1 MTKHD
6 PQAYTNLFARPFM
19 PFTGLND
26 LIQPSPITSIWP
38 IQNLL
43 PIGLTLLSG
52 ESRSGKTSLALQLM
66 FNVTQ
71 GQSSFS
77 GEARDDSQPFKS
89 TRGRAF
95 YLGLDHSLLRLHELR
110 SRLLSAQPGTPPP
123 NNLFFTN
130 TWTPLTP
137 TEGLYELQSW
147 LTNSPDTRLL
157 VIDNLASL
165 RPLFKGNDRELLAL
179 LRRLA
184 EQQNISIVVLHTC
197 KRSSSLAASVDHHL
211 HLKRLPVS
219 NYYHLDVLGSSLALF
234 SLTLHCPTS
243 HIHFRHASLEEN
255 LALTTLSAHKTLTP
269 ERLTILHLIHTCE
282 HPLSPAQVTAA
293 LGLDYTCVRQLL
305 SKMARANLLYTTSRG
320 HYTLHP
326 FIKPLVPELLAQ
338 YPHQPKFEIAH
349 ILLTPIPKTPTPQTP
364 PTLPNPL
371 PTTPPI
377 PPKPPPP
384 PPISHPKPGS
394 LTTSLSLPTPSS
406 PTQMQIPI
414 LTNPT
419 TSIPACNR

>member
-1 MTKHD
+1 MAKFD
-6 PQAYTNLFARPFM
+6 QQAYSNLFARHFM

-26 LIQPSPITSIWP
+26 LIPNSPITNIWP

-43 PIGLTLLSG
+43 PTGLTLLSG
-52 ESRSGKTSLALQLM
+52 ESRSGKTSFALQLM
-66 FNVTQ
+66 LNVAQ
-71 GQSSFS
+71 GMCSFADDS
-77 GEARDDSQPFKS
+77 PDDSQTFTS
-89 TRGRAF
+89 ARGRAF
-95 YLGLDHSLLRLHELR
+95 YLGLDHSLLRLHEFR
-110 SRLLSAQPGTPPP
+110 SRLLAAQPGTPPP

-137 TEGLYELQSW
+137 TEGLHELQIW

-184 EQQNISIVVLHTC
+184 EQYNISILVLHTC
-197 KRSSSLAASVDHHL
+197 KRSSSLTASVDHHL

-219 NYYHLDVLGSSLALF
+219 NYYHLDVLGSSLAPF

-243 HIHFRHASLEEN
+243 HIHFRHASLAES
-255 LALTTLSAHKTLTP
+255 LALSTLSAHKTLTP
-269 ERLTILHLIHTCE
+269 ERLAILHLIHTCE
-282 HPLSPAQVTAA
+282 HPLSPAQITAA

-305 SKMARANLLYTTSRG
+305 SKMVKANLLTTISHG

-338 YPHQPKFEIAH
+338 HPCQPKFEIAH
-349 ILLTPIPKTPTPQTP
+349 ILLSPDSEDTLTPESS
-364 PTLPNPL
+364 NAAE
-371 PTTPPI
+371 
-377 PPKPPPP
+377 
-384 PPISHPKPGS
+384 
-394 LTTSLSLPTPSS
+394 SS
-406 PTQMQIPI
+406 PDDSSNSAQTSTTLESQTRIAHN
-414 LTNPT
+414 LTPHSYTLLTPKSGNPD
-419 TSIPACNR
+419 PNQLNPNL

>member
-6 PQAYTNLFARPFM
+6 QQAYTNLFARPFM

-26 LIQPSPITSIWP
+26 LIQPSSITSIWP
-38 IQNLL
+38 IHNLL

-66 FNVTQ
+66 LNVTQ
-71 GQSSFS
+71 GQSSFA

-89 TRGRAF
+89 TRGHAF

-110 SRLLSAQPGTPPP
+110 SRLLSAQLGTPPP

-147 LTNSPDTRLL
+147 LTNSPDTHLL

-184 EQQNISIVVLHTC
+184 EQQDISILVLHTC
-197 KRSSSLAASVDHHL
+197 KRSSSLTASVDHHL

-219 NYYHLDVLGSSLALF
+219 NYYHLDVLGSSLAPF

-269 ERLTILHLIHTCE
+269 ERVTILHLIHTCE

-338 YPHQPKFEIAH
+338 YPHQLKFEIAH
-349 ILLTPIPKTPTPQTP
+349 ILPTPDSEDTHSSNPSDTPESSTPNTPHSTQPPDTTSNLASQIRIAHNLTPPS
-364 PTLPNPL
+364 PTL
-371 PTTPPI
+371 
-377 PPKPPPP
+377 
-384 PPISHPKPGS
+384 
-394 LTTSLSLPTPSS
+394 
-406 PTQMQIPI
+406 
-414 LTNPT
+414 LTNPNT
-419 TSIPACNR
+419 NTYPD

>member
-1 MTKHD
+1 MIKSD
-6 PQAYTNLFARPFM
+6 QQAYANLFARPFM

-26 LIQPSPITSIWP
+26 LIPTSAMVNIWP

-43 PIGLTLLSG
+43 PAGLTLLSG

-66 FNVTQ
+66 LNVAQ
-71 GQSSFS
+71 GQSSFA
-77 GEARDDSQPFKS
+77 GDGPDDSQPFKS

-110 SRLLSAQPGTPPP
+110 SRLLAARPGTPPP

-137 TEGLYELQSW
+137 TEGLHELQNW
-147 LTNSPDTRLL
+147 LTNYPDTRLL

-184 EQQNISIVVLHTC
+184 EQYNISILVLHTC
-197 KRSSSLAASVDHHL
+197 KRSSSLTASVDHHL

-219 NYYHLDVLGSSLALF
+219 NYYHLDILGSSLAPF
-234 SLTLHCPTS
+234 SLTLHSPTS
-243 HIHFRHASLEEN
+243 HIQFRHASLQES

-269 ERLTILHLIHTCE
+269 ERLAILHLIHACE
-282 HPLSPAQVTAA
+282 QPLSPAQITAA
-293 LGLDYTCVRQLL
+293 LDLDYTCVRQLL
-305 SKMARANLLYTTSRG
+305 SKMVKANLLTTISHG

-338 YPHQPKFEIAH
+338 NPCQLKFEIAH
-349 ILLTPIPKTPTPQTP
+349 ILLTPDSEDIHTSDLSNTAESSPGDSSNSAQTP
-364 PTLPNPL
+364 DTTNLESQTRIAHNLTPHSYTLLAPKSGNLDPNQPNN
-371 PTTPPI
+371 
-377 PPKPPPP
+377 
-384 PPISHPKPGS
+384 
-394 LTTSLSLPTPSS
+394 
-406 PTQMQIPI
+406 
-414 LTNPT
+414 TNP
-419 TSIPACNR
+419 NL